1 MVKSLYFH
9 CRGQFDPWFGNKHLT
24 CLEVQPKEK
33 KKRDKEKELK
43 RKNHH
48 TEWTLNG
55 IMKYTGISK
64 TINVI
69 T

>member
-1 MVKSLYFH
+1 MPGGTAK
-9 CRGQFDPWFGNKHLT
+9 R
-24 CLEVQPKEK
+24 K

-64 TINVI
+64 KINVI